1 MSLINLI
8 SAIGNN
14 KGVAPFI
21 VRDCCIEIPTKVG
34 LTYKQN
40 LKDSK
45 QMANNA
51 TRERL
56 IDEYGTS
63 AVWIGG
69 PIIMDAFSNWAI
81 KKYGYNAGV
90 NMNLFKEAKFQGI
103 KYNIEKFKEKAPEAV
118 KDLQNALKNKSKF
131 QRLQA
136 GKFLLSTLIPI
147 TLMGFILPKLNFKL
161 TEKLNKRQKNKN
173 AVNDNKTINQSSPS
187 FKGVISTMA
196 NMSNVN
202 KMAVTDGGLTIGR
215 VWTGRNTFEQMELGF
230 KNVMMMFLNFVFPIY
245 LAKCLDKTSMKL
257 FNLNVNLDPKL
268 MNNEEFLADIK
279 NNTIKTPRNM
289 DEVIE
294 FLDKNP
300 NSKFSKL
307 CEEYCGVKYLKN
319 RIRDPREFVNIE
331 KIYALKEEIEKFGKE
346 ARKSNDINK
355 YAKKALKV
363 KSLNIAANIGISSFL
378 LAVALP
384 ELIFFLRKK
393 ITGSD
398 AEPGLMKVS

>member
-1 MSLINLI
+1 MSLINII

-14 KGVAPFI
+14 RGIAPFI

-69 PIIMDAFSNWAI
+69 PIVMDAFSNWAM
-81 KKYGYNAGV
+81 KKCGYNAGV
-90 NMNLFKEAKFQGI
+90 NMSLFKETNNQGI

-118 KDLQNALKNKSKF
+118 KDLENALKNKSKF
-131 QRLQA
+131 QKLQA
-136 GKFLLSTLIPI
+136 GKFILSTLVPI

-161 TEKLNKRQKNKN
+161 TEKINEKQQKIKNDKNK
-173 AVNDNKTINQSSPS
+173 KTINQSSPS

-196 NMSNVN
+196 NMTSVN

-215 VWTGRNTFEQMELGF
+215 VLTGRNSYEQMELGF
-230 KNVMMMFLNFVFPIY
+230 KNVMMMFLNFVLPIY
-245 LAKCLDKTSMKL
+245 IAKWMDKASMKL

-268 MNNEEFLADIK
+268 MNNKEFLSDIK
-279 NNTIKTPRNM
+279 NNAIETPKNIN
-289 DEVIE
+289 EVIE
-294 FLDKNP
+294 FLDRKP
-300 NSKFSKL
+300 NSRFSKL

-319 RIRDPREFVNIE
+319 RIRDPREFVNTD
-331 KIYALKEEIEKFGKE
+331 KIFALKKELEKFGKE

-355 YAKKALKV
+355 YAKKALRV
-363 KSLNIAANIGISSFL
+363 KSLNIASNICISSFL

-393 ITGSD
+393 LTGSD
-398 AEPGLMKVS
+398 AEPGLIKIK